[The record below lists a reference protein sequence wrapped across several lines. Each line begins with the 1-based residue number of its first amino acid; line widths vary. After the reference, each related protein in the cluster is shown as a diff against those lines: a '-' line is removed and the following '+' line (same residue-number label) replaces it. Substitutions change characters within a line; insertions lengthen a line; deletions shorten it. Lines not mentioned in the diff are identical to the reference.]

1 MHLTREN
8 KMTTQNFLVEIG
20 TEELPPKALKT
31 LATSFADNV
40 EAELN
45 QAGLTFDKI
54 EWFAAPRRLA
64 VKVLNLAT
72 QQPSKEIE
80 KRGPAVSAA
89 FDAEGKPT
97 KAAEGWA
104 RGCGITV
111 EQAERI
117 ATDKG
122 EWLVHRAKIEGQPTK
137 NLLNDIVTN
146 ALAKLPIPK
155 PMRWADKTV
164 QFIRPVHTVTMLLGD
179 ELIEGEILG
188 VASARTIRGHRFL
201 GEKEFEI
208 QHADQ
213 YPQLLREKG
222 SVVADF
228 NERKAEILA
237 KSQAKATAL
246 GGVADIEESLL
257 EEVTSLVEYP
267 NVLAAKFEERF
278 LEVPAEALVYTMKG
292 DQKYFPI
299 YDKDGKLLPHF
310 IFVSNINPE
319 DPTAIIE
326 GNEKVVRP
334 RLTDAEFFFKT
345 DLKQKLVDRLPR
357 LETVLFQQQ
366 LGTLKD
372 KTDRIEQLAGEIAKQ
387 IGADEAKAKRAG
399 LLSKCDLMTNMVF
412 EFTDTQ
418 GVMGMHY
425 ARHDGEDEEVAVAL
439 NEQYMPRFAGDE
451 LPKSLVASAV
461 ALADKFDT
469 LTGIFGIGQAPKGSA
484 DPFAL
489 RRAAL
494 GALRIIVEKNLP
506 LDLEDLVKKSVQSY
520 ESVAQTKFEENL
532 GKGNPRPIFA
542 IQKDGESKLSV
553 ASPLTNANV
562 VKEVVDFMLGRF
574 RAWYQDKGIAVDVI
588 QAVLARRPTR
598 PADFDARVHA
608 VSHFR
613 TLDSAEALAAANK
626 RVSNILAK
634 ADAAIGEINLTAC
647 VEPAEKALAEAVL
660 ALRTEVQ
667 PLIAKGDYTA
677 VLDKL
682 ANLRAPVDSFFDN
695 VMVNAE
701 DPALRQNR
709 LAILNT
715 LQDLFLQV
723 ADISVLQ

>member
-1 MHLTREN
+1 
-8 KMTTQNFLVEIG
+8 MTTQNFLVEIG

-45 QAGLTFDKI
+45 QAGLTFSKI

-137 NLLNDIVTN
+137 NLLNDIVAN

-201 GEKEFEI
+201 GEKEFQI

-237 KSQAKATAL
+237 KSQAKATVL

-278 LEVPAEALVYTMKG
+278 LAVPAEALVYTMKG

-506 LDLEDLVKKSVQSY
+506 LDLEDLVKKS
-520 ESVAQTKFEENL
+520 AALFGDK
-532 GKGNPRPIFA
+532 
-542 IQKDGESKLSV
+542 
-553 ASPLTNANV
+553 LTNKNV
-562 VKEVVDFMLGRF
+562 VADVVDFMLGRF
-574 RAWYQDKGIAVDVI
+574 RAWYQDEGIAVDVI

-598 PADFDARVHA
+598 PADFDARVRA

-626 RVSNILAK
+626 RVANILAK
-634 ADAAIGEINLTAC
+634 AEGDIGAIDVALC
-647 VEPAEKALAEAVL
+647 VEPAEQELAQSVL
-660 ALRTEVQ
+660 SLAKEVQ
-667 PLIAKGDYTA
+667 PLIAQGEYTA

-682 ANLRAPVDSFFDN
+682 AGLRQPVDNFFDN

-701 DPALRQNR
+701 DAKLRQNR

-715 LQDLFLQV
+715 LQGLFLQV
-723 ADISVLQ
+723 ADISLLQ

>member
-1 MHLTREN
+1 
-8 KMTTQNFLVEIG
+8 MTTQNFLVEIG

-45 QAGLTFDKI
+45 QAGLSFDKI

-89 FDAEGKPT
+89 FDAEGNPT

-111 EQAERI
+111 DQAERI

-137 NLLNDIVTN
+137 NLLNGIVAN

-278 LEVPAEALVYTMKG
+278 LAVPAEALVYTMKG

-506 LDLEDLVKKSVQSY
+506 LDLEDLVKKST
-520 ESVAQTKFEENL
+520 ALFGDK
-532 GKGNPRPIFA
+532 
-542 IQKDGESKLSV
+542 
-553 ASPLTNANV
+553 LTNQNV
-562 VKEVVDFMLGRF
+562 VADVVDFMLGRF
-574 RAWYQDKGIAVDVI
+574 RAWYQDEGIAVDVI

-598 PADFDARVHA
+598 PADFDARVRA

-682 ANLRAPVDSFFDN
+682 ANLRVPVDSFFDN

-715 LQDLFLQV
+715 LQGLFLQV

>member
-1 MHLTREN
+1 
-8 KMTTQNFLVEIG
+8 MTTQNFLVEIG
-20 TEELPPKALKT
+20 TEELPPKALKA

-137 NLLNDIVTN
+137 NLLNNIVAN

-188 VASARTIRGHRFL
+188 VASAHTIRGHRFL

-213 YPQLLREKG
+213 YPQLLCEKG

-237 KSQAKATAL
+237 KSQAKAATL

-278 LEVPAEALVYTMKG
+278 LAVPAEALVYTMKG

-299 YDKDGKLLPHF
+299 YDKGGKLLPHF

-506 LDLEDLVKKSVQSY
+506 LDLEDLVKKS
-520 ESVAQTKFEENL
+520 AALFGDK
-532 GKGNPRPIFA
+532 
-542 IQKDGESKLSV
+542 
-553 ASPLTNANV
+553 LTNQNV
-562 VKEVVDFMLGRF
+562 VADVVDFMLGRF
-574 RAWYQDKGIAVDVI
+574 RAWYQDEGIAVDVI

-598 PADFDARVHA
+598 PADFDARVRA

-715 LQDLFLQV
+715 LQGLFLQV
-723 ADISVLQ
+723 ADISLLQ